1 MAERSNAA
9 VLKTVDGQLSGGSN
23 PSLSATKKRATKPSF
38 FVANE
43 PNIER
48 DSRVGGV
55 SGSERFACGLNIC
68 GAHKQ
73 TEQRTPAVCRGA
85 FAKGANPLIY
95 TIKRERLLPLPFLFI
110 TLNYVPIY
118 SYSPIHVTMLT

>member
-23 PSLSATKKRATKPSF
+23 PSLSATKKEGFIALF
-38 FVANE
+38 FLANE

-85 FAKGANPLIY
+85 SAKGANPLIY